1 MAWPLVEE
9 FFAASL
15 LLYSLFDLLKVFAYK
30 YCAIKVIK
38 GKKNTKMRCT
48 FINRKLKMRN
58 NLIYKFC
65 TLLNLVDF
73 NEHLIFFYLLKAF
86 ERENRGRLKE
96 NETKRE
102 REKKREKERER
113 QRETER

>member
-1 MAWPLVEE
+1 
-9 FFAASL
+9 
-15 LLYSLFDLLKVFAYK
+15 
-30 YCAIKVIK
+30 
-38 GKKNTKMRCT
+38 MRCT

-86 ERENRGRLKE
+86 ERENRGRLRE

-113 QRETER
+113 QRETERQRERERLNVIFIFLKVHLGDSNRQPQSSRENLE